1 MIFMTPEFEG
11 LIKRE
16 LQLRKY
22 ELSGLGY
29 IRQKGQFVEAQN
41 LIAYSNELIRRA
53 YSKYLPL
60 FLPVYYSIHRYIYR
74 YMPWSFWM
82 IKKNI
87 FWQKMTL

>member
-22 ELSGLGY
+22 ELSGLGN

-41 LIAYSNELIRRA
+41 LIAYSNELI
-53 YSKYLPL
+53 LN
-60 FLPVYYSIHRYIYR
+60 IYR
-74 YMPWSFWM
+74 YFYRYIILSTVISTGICLGHFG
-82 IKKNI
+82 
-87 FWQKMTL
+87 